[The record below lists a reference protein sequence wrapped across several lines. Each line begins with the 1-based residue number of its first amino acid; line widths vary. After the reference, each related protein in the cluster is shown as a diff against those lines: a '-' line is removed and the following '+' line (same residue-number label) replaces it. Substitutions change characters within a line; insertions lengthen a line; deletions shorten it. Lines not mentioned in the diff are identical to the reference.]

1 MNTPTPDTATN
12 HFRFLNT
19 NLELSTLL
27 DMIYPDNEFKACVAE
42 NSVFG
47 VQSQSES
54 GTAFLTPY
62 HLDGEKGMLDLL
74 NATLSYHPTVQPEG
88 STITLQD
95 TLTNVIAI
103 ARDCFTGFTDALGVS
118 DNLGA
123 LKFMTGLQR
132 ATDKVSSETRDNASI
147 LVANTVDSDVSN
159 FVMVLLVSW
168 GWFKDDEGNILMPY
182 ITFNIMVAGGTYGQD
197 AVDFLSNMMQRK

>member
-1 MNTPTPDTATN
+1 MNTPTPDTTTN

-27 DMIYPDNEFKACVAE
+27 DMIYPDNEFKACVSE
-42 NSVFG
+42 SSVFG
-47 VQSQSES
+47 LQSQSES
-54 GTAFLTPY
+54 GTALLTPY
-62 HLDGEKGMLDLL
+62 HLDSEKGMLDLL

-88 STITLQD
+88 PTVTLQD
-95 TLTNVIAI
+95 TLTNLMTI
-103 ARDCFTGFTDALGVS
+103 ARDCFTGFTGALGAS
-118 DNLGA
+118 DNPGV

-147 LVANTVDSDVSN
+147 LVANTIDSDVSN
-159 FVMVLLVSW
+159 FVMVLLANW

>member
-1 MNTPTPDTATN
+1 MNTPTSGTTT
-12 HFRFLNT
+12 HQFRFLNT
-19 NLELSTLL
+19 NLALSTLL

-54 GTAFLTPY
+54 GTALLTPY
-62 HLDGEKGMLDLL
+62 HLDSEKGMLDLL
-74 NATLSYHPTVQPEG
+74 NATLSYHPTTQPEG

-123 LKFMTGLQR
+123 LKFMAGLQK
-132 ATDKVSSETRDNASI
+132 ATDKVSSETCDNASI
-147 LVANTVDSDVSN
+147 LVANAIDSEKSN

-168 GWFKDDEGNILMPY
+168 GWFKDDEGNLLMPY
-182 ITFNIMVAGGTYGQD
+182 ITFNIMVASGTYGQD
-197 AVDFLSNMMQRK
+197 AVDFLTNMMQRK